1 MNSFSL
7 NFFKEDDGTK
17 PVGVFIKNLK
27 NNEGLQA
34 KLISDLNRLEIL
46 GNKAK
51 EPLSKHVEGD
61 IFECRTIFG
70 NLNVRTLYFFDGEKI
85 IVATNS
91 FFKKQQKTPRDQI
104 ELAKRCMKKYFDRKG
119 IGL

>member
-17 PVGVFIKNLK
+17 PVGMFIKNLK
-27 NNEGLQA
+27 NKGLQA
-34 KLISDLNRLEIL
+34 KLSSDLQRLQIY

-51 EPLSKHVEGD
+51 EPLSKHVEGN

-104 ELAKRCMKKYFDRKG
+104 ELAKRCMKKYFDRKVRE
-119 IGL
+119 L